1 MIYQND
7 QYYFQIRVKQA
18 GDYISPAECE
28 EMIIKVG
35 NVVKKKSLNELLFY
49 RDNMS
54 WLFPLEYSQ
63 SSDVL
68 KFTGNI
74 QVQAWF
80 RTADGNFYDTNV
92 ANLKINQSIINKKD
106 LGELQYGNKQP

>member
-7 QYYFQIRVKQA
+7 QYYLQIKIKQA

-28 EMIIKVG
+28 EMAIKVG
-35 NVVKKKSLNELLFY
+35 NVVKKKSLGELNFF

-68 KFTGNI
+68 RFTGNV

-80 RTADGNFYDTNV
+80 STAEGNFYDTNV
-92 ANLKINQSIINKKD
+92 VNLKINQSIINKKD
-106 LGELQYGNKQP
+106 LGEL